1 MGYIKLVKGY
11 WCNAT
16 FAPVSKVLQIP
27 YIYQINSFYTIID
40 FIYMNIQQLEYIVAV
55 DQERH
60 FQKAANACNI
70 SQPTLS
76 MMIQKLEEELEIKI
90 FDRRKK
96 PIIVTEE
103 GEKVLELARSILH
116 TVKQLKEVSAA
127 QAEEL
132 VANLHIG
139 IIPTLAPYLLPLFI
153 NTFSSAYPS
162 VKLKITEMTTER
174 IIDQLKNSTI
184 DVGIMA
190 TPLHEKSIREEVLFY
205 ERFLVYNSAS
215 YKKKY
220 VSTDDI
226 EYDKLWL
233 LEEGHCFRSQIIN
246 LCQLQKQVDKQL
258 EYQAGSFE
266 TLKRLVDIQQ
276 GLTILPELATL
287 SLSSTEKNYLTEFK
301 APAPTRE
308 ISLCTHR
315 DYINKRVIDA
325 LKKSILSSLPGSVLT
340 TQGKNRIEILN

>member
-1 MGYIKLVKGY
+1 
-11 WCNAT
+11 
-16 FAPVSKVLQIP
+16 
-27 YIYQINSFYTIID
+27 
-40 FIYMNIQQLEYIVAV
+40 MNIQQLEYIVAV

-60 FQKAANACNI
+60 FQKAANLCHI

-76 MMIQKLEEELEIKI
+76 MMIQKLEDELGVKI

-103 GEKVLELARSILH
+103 GERVLELARSILH
-116 TVKQLKEVSAA
+116 TTKQLKDVAIA
-127 QAEEL
+127 DGKEL
-132 VANLHIG
+132 TADLHIG

-153 NTFSSAYPS
+153 KTFSVSYPG
-162 VKLKITEMTTER
+162 VKLKITELTTER
-174 IIDQLKNSTI
+174 IIDRLRNSSL
-184 DVGIMA
+184 DVGILA
-190 TPLHEKSIREEVLFY
+190 TPLHEKSIKEDVIFY
-205 ERFLVYNSAS
+205 ERFLVYNSTT

-226 EYDKLWL
+226 EPDKLWL

-246 LCQLQKQVDKQL
+246 LCQLQKQTDKQL

-287 SLSSTEKNYLTEFK
+287 QLSAKEKKYLTEFK

-315 DYINKRVIDA
+315 DYINQRVINA
-325 LKKSILSSLPGSVLT
+325 LKESIVSSIPDEILKT
-340 TQGKNRIEILN
+340 KGKNRIEIQS